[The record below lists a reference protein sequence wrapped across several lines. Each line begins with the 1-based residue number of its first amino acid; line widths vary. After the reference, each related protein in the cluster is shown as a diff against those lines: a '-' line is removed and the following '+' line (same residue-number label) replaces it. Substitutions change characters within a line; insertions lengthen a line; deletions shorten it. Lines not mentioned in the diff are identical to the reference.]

1 MVKFTQVEVVLLS
14 LFFISVL
21 IQLIYYWALFSKLA
35 FYKKQPP
42 ATIEQPPVSVVLAAR
57 NEYHHLRKNLPAILE
72 QKYPDFEVV
81 VVNHASDDKT
91 ADYLKELQNRYSR
104 LKVITI
110 EQDLNFFHG
119 KKFPLSIGI
128 KSAAHEILLLTDAD
142 CRPASPFWISRMASN
157 YNDRTEV
164 VIGYGP
170 YRKEKGFLNRLIRYD
185 TFLVAL
191 QYLSFALAGK
201 PYMGVGRNLSYRKS
215 LFLKN
220 KGFIAHYNVAS
231 GDDDLFINE
240 VARKENTRT
249 ELAPESFVYSEP
261 KHHFNEWFRQKRRHL
276 TTGKKY
282 KPKYKF
288 LLGIYHLSLL
298 TYYLSLVLILW
309 LTAATQQIV
318 LFVTLSFVFLR
329 FITRIAIQKKALNR
343 LQEKQIFLFSLL
355 WEPFHT
361 LLMTVTGFLG
371 FFTKTTQWK

>member
-1 MVKFTQVEVVLLS
+1 MTHFTPVETALLTV
-14 LFFISVL
+14 FFTGLL
-21 IQLIYYWALFSKLA
+21 IQLAYYWGLFSKLA

-42 ATIEQPPVSVVLAAR
+42 ATTEQPPVSVVLAAR
-57 NEYHHLRKNLPAILE
+57 NDYHHLRKNLPAILE

-81 VVNHASDDKT
+81 VVNHASDDET
-91 ADYLKELQNRYSR
+91 ADYLKELQNLYSR

-110 EQDLNFFHG
+110 ERDLNFFHG

-128 KSAAHEILLLTDAD
+128 KSAANEILLLTDAD

-157 YNDRTEV
+157 YNNRTEV

-185 TFLVAL
+185 TFTVAL

-249 ELAPESFVYSEP
+249 ELNAESFVYSEP
-261 KHHFNEWFRQKRRHL
+261 KHRFGEWLRQKRRHL
-276 TTGKKY
+276 STGKQY
-282 KPKYKF
+282 KPRFKF
-288 LLGIYHLSLL
+288 LLGGFALSVVLFYASL
-298 TYYLSLVLILW
+298 ILSLVFATG
-309 LTAATQQIV
+309 LTVCYLVGGGWAMRFFTQAIV
-318 LFVTLSFVFLR
+318 H
-329 FITRIAIQKKALNR
+329 QKALTR
-343 LQEKQIFLFSLL
+343 LQEKEMLLFSLL
-355 WEPFHT
+355 WEPFHILL
-361 LLMTVTGFLG
+361 LLMIAFLRL
-371 FFTKTTQWK
+371 FTKPAQWK

>member
-1 MVKFTQVEVVLLS
+1 MTHFTPVETVLSVVFIASLL
-14 LFFISVL
+14 V
-21 IQLIYYWALFSKLA
+21 QLVYYWVLFSKLA

-42 ATIEQPPVSVVLAAR
+42 ATTAPPPVSVVIAAR

-81 VVNHASDDKT
+81 VVNHASDDET
-91 ADYLKELQNRYSR
+91 TDYLKELQNRYSR

-157 YNDRTEV
+157 YNDQTEV

-185 TFLVAL
+185 TFMVAL

-240 VARKENTRT
+240 VARKRNTRT
-249 ELAPESFVYSEP
+249 ELDAESFVYSEP
-261 KHHFNEWFRQKRRHL
+261 KHRFGEWLRQKRRHL

-282 KPKYKF
+282 KPRFKF
-288 LLGIYHLSLL
+288 LLGTFSLSQAS
-298 TYYLSLVLILW
+298 YYFTLITLF
-309 LTAATQQIV
+309 IV
-318 LFVTLSFVFLR
+318 VANPVVRYAVCGSMALR
-329 FITRIAIQKKALNR
+329 FFSRLIIHTKALKR
-343 LQEKQIFLFSLL
+343 LQEKQLLLFSLL
-355 WEPFHT
+355 CEPFHM
-361 LLMTVTGFLG
+361 LLLAVTGFLG
-371 FFTKTTQWK
+371 FFTNPARWK

>member
-1 MVKFTQVEVVLLS
+1 MPQFTPLEITLTTLL
-14 LFFISVL
+14 LISWLV
-21 IQLIYYWALFSKLA
+21 QLAYYWGIFSKLA
-35 FYKKQPP
+35 FWRKQPP
-42 ATIEQPPVSVVLAAR
+42 ATTEQLPVSVVMAAR
-57 NEYHHLRKNLPAILE
+57 NEYHHLKKNLPVILD

-81 VVNHASDDKT
+81 VVNHASDDET
-91 ADYLKELQNRYSR
+91 ADYLKELQRNYAH

-142 CRPASPFWISRMASN
+142 CKPLSPYWISRMTSN
-157 YNDRTEV
+157 YNNQTEV

-170 YRKEKGFLNRLIRYD
+170 YLKEKGFINRLVRYD
-185 TFLVAL
+185 TFAVAL

-220 KGFIAHYNVAS
+220 KGFIAHYSVAS

-240 VARKENTRT
+240 VARKENTKT
-249 ELAPESFVYSEP
+249 ELSPESFVFSEP
-261 KHHFNEWFRQKRRHL
+261 KHNFGEWFRQKRRHL

-288 LLGIYHLSLL
+288 LLGMFSLSLIV
-298 TYYLSLVLILW
+298 YYLSLMAILVLTSETMILY
-309 LTAATQQIV
+309 IV
-318 LFVTLSFVFLR
+318 LGAVLLRFVTRL
-329 FITRIAIQKKALNR
+329 IIHKNALNR
-343 LQEKQIFLFSLL
+343 LQEKQILLFSLL
-355 WEPFHT
+355 WEPFHL
-361 LLMTVTGFLG
+361 LLMTIVGFMG
-371 FFTKTTQWK
+371 FFTKPTQWK

>member
-1 MVKFTQVEVVLLS
+1 MPQFTPLEITLTTLL
-14 LFFISVL
+14 LISWLV
-21 IQLIYYWALFSKLA
+21 QLAYYWGIFSKLA
-35 FYKKQPP
+35 FWRKQPP
-42 ATIEQPPVSVVLAAR
+42 ATTEQLPVSVVMAAR
-57 NEYHHLRKNLPAILE
+57 NEYHHLKKNLPVILD

-81 VVNHASDDKT
+81 VVNHASDDET
-91 ADYLKELQNRYSR
+91 ADYLKELQRNYAH

-142 CRPASPFWISRMASN
+142 CKPLSPYWISRMTSN
-157 YNDRTEV
+157 YNNQTEV

-170 YRKEKGFLNRLIRYD
+170 YLKEKGFINRLVRYD
-185 TFLVAL
+185 TFAVAL

-220 KGFIAHYNVAS
+220 KGFIAHYSVAS

-240 VARKENTRT
+240 VARKENTKT
-249 ELAPESFVYSEP
+249 ELSPESFVFSEP
-261 KHHFNEWFRQKRRHL
+261 KHNFGEWFRQKRRHL

-288 LLGIYHLSLL
+288 LLGMFSLSLIV
-298 TYYLSLVLILW
+298 YYLSLMAILVLTSETMILY
-309 LTAATQQIV
+309 IV
-318 LFVTLSFVFLR
+318 LSAVLLRFVTRL
-329 FITRIAIQKKALNR
+329 IIHKNALNR
-343 LQEKQIFLFSLL
+343 LQEKQILLFSLL
-355 WEPFHT
+355 WEPFHL
-361 LLMTVTGFLG
+361 LLMTIVGFMG
-371 FFTKTTQWK
+371 FFTKPTQWK

>member
-1 MVKFTQVEVVLLS
+1 MTHFTPVETALLTV
-14 LFFISVL
+14 FFTGLL
-21 IQLIYYWALFSKLA
+21 IQLAYYWGLFSKLA

-42 ATIEQPPVSVVLAAR
+42 ATTEQPPVSVVLAAR
-57 NEYHHLRKNLPAILE
+57 NDYHHLRKNLPAILE

-81 VVNHASDDKT
+81 VVNHASDDET
-91 ADYLKELQNRYSR
+91 ADYLKELQNLYSR

-110 EQDLNFFHG
+110 ERDLNFFHG

-128 KSAAHEILLLTDAD
+128 KSAANEILLLTDAD

-157 YNDRTEV
+157 YNNRTEV

-185 TFLVAL
+185 TFTVAL

-240 VARKENTRT
+240 VARKKNTRT
-249 ELAPESFVYSEP
+249 ELDAESFVYSEP
-261 KHHFNEWFRQKRRHL
+261 KHRFGEWLRQKRRHL

-282 KPKYKF
+282 KPRFKF
-288 LLGIYHLSLL
+288 LLGAFSLSQAF
-298 TYYLSLVLILW
+298 YYFTLIL
-309 LTAATQQIV
+309 LFIVATNPMVQYGV
-318 LFVTLSFVFLR
+318 GGGMVLR
-329 FITRIAIQKKALNR
+329 FFTRLIIHTKALER
-343 LQEKQIFLFSLL
+343 LHEKQLLFFSLL
-355 WEPFHT
+355 FEPFHI
-361 LLMTVTGFLG
+361 LLLAATGFIG
-371 FFTKTTQWK
+371 IFTKPTRWK